1 MINDETMILYFIR
14 HGEAGHV
21 APSDFERTLT
31 TRGEGTVHGVGSA
44 LAGIVGRV
52 HGILASPLVR
62 AQQTA
67 GILREYFDTATI
79 ETCEHLTP
87 SAEPAHLLAELRHYT
102 NDSNILLVSHE
113 PFVSTCISYLTYGST
128 DARINIKPASVGCV
142 HVGAM
147 LERGAGRLDWLVT
160 AEQLARMNHQ

>member
-1 MINDETMILYFIR
+1 MVLYFIR

-31 TRGEGTVHGVGSA
+31 PKGEGTVHGVGRA
-44 LAGIVGRV
+44 LSGLIGRV

-67 GILREYFDTATI
+67 GILQDYFDKAAI
-79 ETCEHLTP
+79 ETCEQLTP
-87 SAEPAHLLAELRHYT
+87 GAEPAKLLAELRHYT

-113 PFVSTCISYLTYGST
+113 PFVSTCISYLACGSS
-128 DARINIKPASVGCV
+128 DARISIKPASVGCV

-147 LERGAGRLDWLVT
+147 LERGAGRLDWLMT

>member
-1 MINDETMILYFIR
+1 
-14 HGEAGHV
+14 
-21 APSDFERTLT
+21 
-31 TRGEGTVHGVGSA
+31 VHGVGRA
-44 LAGIVGRV
+44 LSGLIGKV

-67 GILREYFDTATI
+67 GILNEYFNASAI

-102 NDSNILLVSHE
+102 NDSTILLVSHE

-128 DARINIKPASVGCV
+128 EARISIKPASVGCV

-147 LERGAGRLDWLVT
+147 IERGAGRLDWLMT
-160 AEQLARMNHQ
+160 AEQLARMNQQ

>member
-1 MINDETMILYFIR
+1 MILYFIR

-31 TRGEGTVHGVGSA
+31 TRGEGMVHGVGRA
-44 LAGIVGRV
+44 LGSLIGRV

-67 GILREYFDTATI
+67 GILQGYFTGTQI
-79 ETCEHLTP
+79 ESCQHLTP
-87 SAEPAHLLAELRHYT
+87 GADPATLLAELRHHT

-113 PFVSTCISYLTYGST
+113 PFVSTCISYLTYGAT
-128 DARINIKPASVGCV
+128 DARISIKPASVGCV
-142 HVGAM
+142 HVGAV
-147 LERGAGRLDWLVT
+147 LERGAGRLDWLMT
-160 AEQLARMNHQ
+160 AELLARMNHQ